1 MAACAVE
8 VNPRGDFPAWL
19 AARGMKPTFADAM
32 QRELGISDYEELLAC
47 AEDAQ
52 VTAELLGTARDRLP
66 FALYAVLRRLVLAL
80 APTRRRGRR
89 RRGTTPGA
97 GGDSDDEGEERRGS
111 VDEDDEEA
119 GACGPRCEGA
129 LASRAV
135 LGSLLDAIVATLS
148 SLSRE
153 LLQSAQRFRCLE
165 PALEPGYCGSIGVAG
180 SNSPGEKLI
189 DTDMVDDD
197 NVESLADLQHD
208 EIGMNGHAISSQKPC
223 ADRPQRAQCDL
234 HTTSTETPFLSIKV
248 EQEDET
254 EDTLVVQEKEEG
266 AWEHGERSGE
276 GMWDDLTVDAEQKHV
291 AKPPPRNSA
300 KQRDRNWAPATDA
313 ARYRRVAVAAPP
325 ISYRATGCGNS
336 GAAAAA
342 TTTNDDDDND
352 DDNDDNN
359 HNENLDDEQ
368 GFADDYGE
376 DEDDEAM
383 GGGLAAGQFACAE
396 LAVPGESGGGG
407 EWGGVGGGG
416 RERRYR
422 CHVCGKRFLKGRDV
436 TRHMRTHTGEK
447 PYACEACGVRFTQSY
462 SLTRHLRR
470 LHTARPLPP
479 LPPPP
484 PPPHDP
490 RRPLSLPRAAD
501 VS

>member
-8 VNPRGDFPAWL
+8 ANPRGDFPAWL

-32 QRELGISDYEELLAC
+32 ERELGISDYEELLAC

-52 VTAELLGTARDRLP
+52 VTAELLGAARDRLP

-80 APTRRRGRR
+80 APAQRRGRR
-89 RRGTTPGA
+89 RRGTIPVA
-97 GGDSDDEGEERRGS
+97 GDNDDEGEERRGS
-111 VDEDDEEA
+111 LDEDDEDA

-165 PALEPGYCGSIGVAG
+165 PALEPGYCGSIGAAA

-197 NVESLADLQHD
+197 NVESLADLQHG

-223 ADRPQRAQCDL
+223 ADRAQRANCDL
-234 HTTSTETPFLSIKV
+234 HTSTQTPFLSIKV

-254 EDTLVVQEKEEG
+254 EDALVVEEKEES

-291 AKPPPRNSA
+291 VKPPARNSA
-300 KQRDRNWAPATDA
+300 KQRDRSWAPATEA
-313 ARYRRVAVAAPP
+313 TRYRRVAAAAPP
-325 ISYRATGCGNS
+325 ISYRGTGCGNS
-336 GAAAAA
+336 AA
-342 TTTNDDDDND
+342 TTNDD

-396 LAVPGESGGGG
+396 LAMPGEAGG
-407 EWGGVGGGG
+407 EWGSVGGSGG
-416 RERRYR
+416 RERRFR

-462 SLTRHLRR
+462 SLTRHWRR
-470 LHTARPLPP
+470 RHTARPLPP
-479 LPPPP
+479 LLPLP